1 MTQLLHNQAS
11 RTASTLVLFLFMLTP
26 LFGPVAS
33 QHGKQSLPMPDTSLQ
48 PGDVVKIVIDSLANN
63 DYPYPDAGIE
73 ATFNFASPAN
83 RVNTGPL
90 DRFVAMVKGPVYG
103 AMVNHKGSELSEVIL
118 RGNQAY
124 QFVRLITSDDMEVYF
139 VFRLGL
145 QNDGEYK
152 NMWMT
157 EAVSPVKKPEDGGL
171 KI

>member
-1 MTQLLHNQAS
+1 MTQLFHNQTG
-11 RTASTLVLFLFMLTP
+11 RTVSTLVLFLFILNP
-26 LFGPVAS
+26 LFGPAAS
-33 QHGKQSLPMPDTSLQ
+33 QHGKQSLPLPDTSLQ

-90 DRFVAMVKGPVYG
+90 DRFITMVKGPVYA
-103 AMVNHKGSELSEVIL
+103 AMVNHKSSELSEVIL
-118 RGNQAY
+118 RGSQAY

-145 QNDGEYK
+145 QIDGEYK
-152 NMWMT
+152 DMWMT
-157 EAVSPVKKPEDGGL
+157 EAVSPVKKPEDDGL